1 MHQAKSPLLIASQ
14 LARLRLILP
23 SQLPN
28 GDLYQAMFRSSQT
41 ADHAKLTWYSANREN
56 LVDVD
61 IHKIR
66 KAEKKK
72 KKKKERG
79 GFGSAD
85 GKSSFRQG

>member
-1 MHQAKSPLLIASQ
+1 
-14 LARLRLILP
+14 
-23 SQLPN
+23 
-28 GDLYQAMFRSSQT
+28 MFRSSQT

-66 KAEKKK
+66 KAEKNKK
-72 KKKKERG
+72 KKKKKEEERG